1 MRVEGVTT
9 RAAVVCLVA
18 AVGVLVALV
27 ATDHARA
34 GIAAAAG
41 LALGSANGA
50 LAGRAFGAGLNP
62 RASSL
67 IRLALLS
74 ALAIAV
80 GVLVGRQDAW
90 LVLLG
95 VGAAQL
101 VLVGV
106 AAGSL
111 LRR

>member
-1 MRVEGVTT
+1 MTG
-9 RAAVVCLVA
+9 RAAMACLLLAA
-18 AVGVLVALV
+18 AVLLGLVV
-27 ATDHARA
+27 AGYPRA
-34 GIAAAAG
+34 GIAASTG
-41 LALGSANGA
+41 LALGSINGLA
-50 LAGRAFGAGLNP
+50 AGRAFNAGMNP

-67 IRLALLS
+67 VRLVVLS
-74 ALAIAV
+74 AIAVAAALAI
-80 GVLVGRQDAW
+80 GLDEAW

-106 AAGSL
+106 AAGAL